1 MNCVECRRAKQD
13 KYGIDWKESKMQKIK
28 LCGMMK
34 PCDIEYA
41 NRVKPD
47 FVGFVFANTRRKIS
61 AAQAKQ
67 FREALDAEI
76 PAVGV
81 FVNEDIS
88 VITSLVQDGCIDM
101 IQLHGE
107 EDADYI
113 RCLREVCDVP
123 VIKAVKVQTVE
134 QIRQAA
140 GLPVDYLLLD
150 TYRKGVLGGT
160 GEAFDWELLREAKA
174 VAGDTAE
181 GELFGKPYFLAG
193 GLHAGNLREAAALG
207 SYGLDVS
214 SGIETDG
221 SKDFTKMVEVMELVR
236 KF

>member
-1 MNCVECRRAKQD
+1 
-13 KYGIDWKESKMQKIK
+13 MQKIK

-47 FVGFVFANTRRKIS
+47 LVGFIFANTRRKIS
-61 AAQAKQ
+61 ATQAKQ

-88 VITSLVQDGCIDM
+88 VIASLVQDGCIDM

-113 RCLREVCDVP
+113 RRLREVCDVP

-140 GLPVDYLLLD
+140 ALPVDYLLLD

-174 VAGDTAE
+174 SAGDTAE

-221 SKDFTKMVEVMELVR
+221 NKDFDKMVEVVNIVR
-236 KF
+236 TC

>member
-1 MNCVECRRAKQD
+1 
-13 KYGIDWKESKMQKIK
+13 MQKIK

-47 FVGFVFANTRRKIS
+47 LVGFIFANTRRKIS
-61 AAQAKQ
+61 AAQAKE
-67 FREALDAEI
+67 FRKALDAEI

-88 VITSLVQDGCIDM
+88 VIASLVQDGCIDM

-113 RCLREVCDVP
+113 RRLREICDVP

-140 GLPVDYLLLD
+140 ALPVDYLLLD

-174 VAGDTAE
+174 AAGDTAE

-221 SKDFTKMVEVMELVR
+221 SKDFDKMVEVVNIVR
-236 KF
+236 TC

>member
-1 MNCVECRRAKQD
+1 
-13 KYGIDWKESKMQKIK
+13 
-28 LCGMMK
+28 MK

-47 FVGFVFANTRRKIS
+47 FVGFIFANTRRKIS

-81 FVNEDIS
+81 IVNEDIS
-88 VITSLVQDGCIDM
+88 VITSLVQNGCIDL

-113 RCLREVCDVP
+113 RRLREVCDVP

-140 GLPVDYLLLD
+140 ALPVDYLLLD

-160 GEAFDWELLREAKA
+160 GEAFDWELLREAKIA
-174 VAGDTAE
+174 AGDTAE

>member
-1 MNCVECRRAKQD
+1 
-13 KYGIDWKESKMQKIK
+13 
-28 LCGMMK
+28 MK

-47 FVGFVFANTRRKIS
+47 FAGFIFANTRRKIS

-88 VITSLVQDGCIDM
+88 VITSLVQNGCIDM

-113 RCLREVCDVP
+113 RRLREICDVP
-123 VIKAVKVQTVE
+123 VIKAVKVQMVE

-140 GLPVDYLLLD
+140 ALPVDYLLLD

-160 GEAFDWELLREAKA
+160 GEAFDWELLREAKI

>member
-1 MNCVECRRAKQD
+1 MESNWCAKQD
-13 KYGIDWKESKMQKIK
+13 KDGTGWKESKMQKIK

-47 FVGFVFANTRRKIS
+47 LVGFIFANTRRKIS

-76 PAVGV
+76 SAVGV

-88 VITSLVQDGCIDM
+88 VIASLVQDGCIDM

-113 RCLREVCDVP
+113 RRLREICDVP

-140 GLPVDYLLLD
+140 ALPVDYLLLD

-160 GEAFDWELLREAKA
+160 GEAFDWKLLRVAKIA
-174 VAGDTAE
+174 AGDTAE
-181 GELFGKPYFLAG
+181 GALFGKPYFLAG
-193 GLHAGNLREAAALG
+193 GLHAGNLREAATLG

-221 SKDFTKMVEVMELVR
+221 SKDFDKMVEVVNIVR
-236 KF
+236 TC

>member
-1 MNCVECRRAKQD
+1 
-13 KYGIDWKESKMQKIK
+13 
-28 LCGMMK
+28 MK

-47 FVGFVFANTRRKIS
+47 FVGFIFANTRRKIS

-88 VITSLVQDGCIDM
+88 VITSLMQNGCIDL

-113 RCLREVCDVP
+113 RRLREVCDVP

-140 GLPVDYLLLD
+140 ALPVDYLLLD

-174 VAGDTAE
+174 AAGDAAE

-207 SYGLDVS
+207 SYGLDIS

-221 SKDFTKMVEVMELVR
+221 SKDFDKMVEVVNIVR
-236 KF
+236 TC

>member
-1 MNCVECRRAKQD
+1 
-13 KYGIDWKESKMQKIK
+13 
-28 LCGMMK
+28 MK

-47 FVGFVFANTRRKIS
+47 FVGFIFANTRRKIS

-88 VITSLVQDGCIDM
+88 VITSLVQNGCIDL

-113 RCLREVCDVP
+113 RRLREVCDVP

-140 GLPVDYLLLD
+140 ALPVDYLLLD

-160 GEAFDWELLREAKA
+160 GEAFDWELLREAKVA
-174 VAGDTAE
+174 AGDTAE

-221 SKDFTKMVEVMELVR
+221 SKDFTKMVEVMELLR
-236 KF
+236 SI

>member
-1 MNCVECRRAKQD
+1 
-13 KYGIDWKESKMQKIK
+13 MQKIK

-47 FVGFVFANTRRKIS
+47 LVGFIFANTRRKIS

-88 VITSLVQDGCIDM
+88 VITSLVQNGCIDL

-113 RCLREVCDVP
+113 RRLREVCDVP

-140 GLPVDYLLLD
+140 ALPVDYLLLD

-174 VAGDTAE
+174 AAGDTAE

-193 GLHAGNLREAAALG
+193 GLHAGNLREAAELG
-207 SYGLDVS
+207 SYGLDIS

>member
-1 MNCVECRRAKQD
+1 
-13 KYGIDWKESKMQKIK
+13 MQKIK

-41 NRVKPD
+41 NRIKPD
-47 FVGFVFANTRRKIS
+47 FVGFIFANTRRKIS

-76 PAVGV
+76 PAAGV
-81 FVNEDIS
+81 FVNEDIP
-88 VITSLVQDGCIDM
+88 VITSLVQNGCIDM

-113 RCLREVCDVP
+113 RRLREVCDVP

-140 GLPVDYLLLD
+140 ALPVDYLLLD

-174 VAGDTAE
+174 AAGDTAE

-221 SKDFTKMVEVMELVR
+221 SKDFTKMVKVMELVR

>member
-1 MNCVECRRAKQD
+1 
-13 KYGIDWKESKMQKIK
+13 MQKIK

-47 FVGFVFANTRRKIS
+47 FVGFIFANTRRKIS

-88 VITSLVQDGCIDM
+88 VITSLVQNGCIDL

-113 RCLREVCDVP
+113 RRLREVCDVP

-140 GLPVDYLLLD
+140 ALPVDYLLLD

-160 GEAFDWELLREAKA
+160 GEAFDWELLREAKI

-193 GLHAGNLREAAALG
+193 GLHAGNLREATALG

>member
-1 MNCVECRRAKQD
+1 
-13 KYGIDWKESKMQKIK
+13 MQKIK

-47 FVGFVFANTRRKIS
+47 FVGFIFANTRRKIS

-88 VITSLVQDGCIDM
+88 VITSLVQNGCIDL

-113 RCLREVCDVP
+113 RRLREVCDVP
-123 VIKAVKVQTVE
+123 VIKAVKVQMVE
-134 QIRQAA
+134 QIWQAA
-140 GLPVDYLLLD
+140 ALPVDYLLLD

-160 GEAFDWELLREAKA
+160 GEAFDWELLREAKI

>member
-1 MNCVECRRAKQD
+1 
-13 KYGIDWKESKMQKIK
+13 
-28 LCGMMK
+28 MK

-47 FVGFVFANTRRKIS
+47 FVGFIFANTRRKIS

-88 VITSLVQDGCIDM
+88 VITSLVQNGCIDL

-113 RCLREVCDVP
+113 RRLREVCDVP

-140 GLPVDYLLLD
+140 ALPVDYLLLD

-174 VAGDTAE
+174 AAGDTAE
-181 GELFGKPYFLAG
+181 GELFRKPYFLAG

>member
-1 MNCVECRRAKQD
+1 
-13 KYGIDWKESKMQKIK
+13 MQKIK

-47 FVGFVFANTRRKIS
+47 FVGFIFANTRRKIG
-61 AAQAKQ
+61 ATQAKQ

-76 PAVGV
+76 PSVGV

-113 RCLREVCDVP
+113 RRLREVCDVP

-140 GLPVDYLLLD
+140 ALPVDYLLLD

-160 GEAFDWELLREAKA
+160 GEAFDWELLREAKIA
-174 VAGDTAE
+174 AGDTAE

-207 SYGLDVS
+207 SYGLDIS

>member
-1 MNCVECRRAKQD
+1 
-13 KYGIDWKESKMQKIK
+13 
-28 LCGMMK
+28 MK
-34 PCDIEYA
+34 PYDIEYA

-47 FVGFVFANTRRKIS
+47 FVGFIFANTRRKIS
-61 AAQAKQ
+61 SAQAKQ

-88 VITSLVQDGCIDM
+88 VITSLVQNGCIDL

-113 RCLREVCDVP
+113 RRLREVCDVP

-140 GLPVDYLLLD
+140 ALPVDYLLLD

-174 VAGDTAE
+174 AAGDTAE

-221 SKDFTKMVEVMELVR
+221 SKDFTKMVEVMKLLR
-236 KF
+236 SI

>member
-1 MNCVECRRAKQD
+1 
-13 KYGIDWKESKMQKIK
+13 MQKIK

-47 FVGFVFANTRRKIS
+47 LVGFIFANTRRKIS
-61 AAQAKQ
+61 ATQAKE

-107 EDADYI
+107 EDVDYI
-113 RCLREVCDVP
+113 RRLREICDVP

-140 GLPVDYLLLD
+140 ALPVDYLLLD

-174 VAGDTAE
+174 AAGDTAE
-181 GELFGKPYFLAG
+181 GALFGKPYFLAG

-221 SKDFTKMVEVMELVR
+221 SKDFDKMVEVVKIVR
-236 KF
+236 TC

>member
-1 MNCVECRRAKQD
+1 
-13 KYGIDWKESKMQKIK
+13 
-28 LCGMMK
+28 MK
-34 PCDIEYA
+34 PYDIEYA

-47 FVGFVFANTRRKIS
+47 FVGFIFANTRRKIS
-61 AAQAKQ
+61 SAQAKQ

-88 VITSLVQDGCIDM
+88 VITSLVQNGCIDL

-113 RCLREVCDVP
+113 RRLREVCDVP
-123 VIKAVKVQTVE
+123 VIKAVKVQMVE

-140 GLPVDYLLLD
+140 ALPVDYLLLD

-160 GEAFDWELLREAKA
+160 GEAFDWELLREAKI

>member
-1 MNCVECRRAKQD
+1 
-13 KYGIDWKESKMQKIK
+13 
-28 LCGMMK
+28 MK

-47 FVGFVFANTRRKIS
+47 LVGFIFANTRRKIS
-61 AAQAKQ
+61 PAQAKQ

-88 VITSLVQDGCIDM
+88 VITSLVQNGCIDM

-113 RCLREVCDVP
+113 RRLREICDVP
-123 VIKAVKVQTVE
+123 VIKAVKVQMVE

-140 GLPVDYLLLD
+140 ALPVDYLLLD

-160 GEAFDWELLREAKA
+160 GEAFDWELLREAKIA
-174 VAGDTAE
+174 AGDTAEGDTAE

-207 SYGLDVS
+207 SYGLDIS

-221 SKDFTKMVEVMELVR
+221 SKDFTKMVEVMKLLR
-236 KF
+236 SI

>member
-1 MNCVECRRAKQD
+1 
-13 KYGIDWKESKMQKIK
+13 
-28 LCGMMK
+28 MK

-47 FVGFVFANTRRKIS
+47 FVGFIFANTRRKIS

-88 VITSLVQDGCIDM
+88 VITSLVQNGCIDL

-107 EDADYI
+107 EDAEYI
-113 RCLREVCDVP
+113 RRLREVCDVP

-140 GLPVDYLLLD
+140 ALPVDYLLLD

-174 VAGDTAE
+174 AAGDTAE

>member
-1 MNCVECRRAKQD
+1 
-13 KYGIDWKESKMQKIK
+13 MQKIK

-47 FVGFVFANTRRKIS
+47 FVGFIFANTRRKIS

-113 RCLREVCDVP
+113 RRLREICDVP

-140 GLPVDYLLLD
+140 ALPVDYLLLD

-174 VAGDTAE
+174 AAGDTAE

-221 SKDFTKMVEVMELVR
+221 SKDFTKMVKVMELVR

>member
-1 MNCVECRRAKQD
+1 
-13 KYGIDWKESKMQKIK
+13 
-28 LCGMMK
+28 MK

-47 FVGFVFANTRRKIS
+47 LVGFVFANTRRKIS
-61 AAQAKQ
+61 SAQAKQ

-76 PAVGV
+76 PTVGV
-81 FVNEDIS
+81 FVNEDIP
-88 VITSLVQDGCIDM
+88 VIASLVQDGCIDM

-113 RCLREVCDVP
+113 RRLREICDAP

-140 GLPVDYLLLD
+140 ALPVDYLLLD

-174 VAGDTAE
+174 AAGDTAE
-181 GELFGKPYFLAG
+181 GALFGKPYFLAG

>member
-1 MNCVECRRAKQD
+1 
-13 KYGIDWKESKMQKIK
+13 MQKIK

-47 FVGFVFANTRRKIS
+47 FVGFIFANTRRKIS

-88 VITSLVQDGCIDM
+88 VITSLVQNGCIDL

-113 RCLREVCDVP
+113 RRLREVCDVP

-134 QIRQAA
+134 QIWQAA
-140 GLPVDYLLLD
+140 ALPVDYLLLD

-174 VAGDTAE
+174 AAGDTAE

>member
-1 MNCVECRRAKQD
+1 
-13 KYGIDWKESKMQKIK
+13 MQKIK

-47 FVGFVFANTRRKIS
+47 FVGFIFANTRRKIS

-107 EDADYI
+107 EDVDYI
-113 RCLREVCDVP
+113 RRLREICDVP

-140 GLPVDYLLLD
+140 ALPVDYLLLD

-174 VAGDTAE
+174 AAGDTAE
-181 GELFGKPYFLAG
+181 GALFGKPYFLAG

-221 SKDFTKMVEVMELVR
+221 SKDFDKMVEVVNIVR
-236 KF
+236 TC

>member
-1 MNCVECRRAKQD
+1 
-13 KYGIDWKESKMQKIK
+13 MQKIK

-47 FVGFVFANTRRKIS
+47 FVGFIFANTRRKIS

-88 VITSLVQDGCIDM
+88 VITSLVQNGCIDL

-113 RCLREVCDVP
+113 RRLREVCDVP

-140 GLPVDYLLLD
+140 ALPVDYLLLD

-174 VAGDTAE
+174 AVGDTAE

>member
-1 MNCVECRRAKQD
+1 
-13 KYGIDWKESKMQKIK
+13 MQKIK

-47 FVGFVFANTRRKIS
+47 LVGFIFANTRRKIS
-61 AAQAKQ
+61 ATQAKQ

-107 EDADYI
+107 EDEDYI
-113 RCLREVCDVP
+113 RRLREICDVP

-140 GLPVDYLLLD
+140 ALPVDYLLLD

-174 VAGDTAE
+174 AAGDTAE

-193 GLHAGNLREAAALG
+193 GLHAGNLREAAAFG

>member
-1 MNCVECRRAKQD
+1 
-13 KYGIDWKESKMQKIK
+13 MQKIK

-47 FVGFVFANTRRKIS
+47 FVGFIFANTRRKIS
-61 AAQAKQ
+61 LAQAKQ

-76 PAVGV
+76 SAVGV
-81 FVNEDIS
+81 FVNEDIP

-113 RCLREVCDVP
+113 RRLRKICDVP

-134 QIRQAA
+134 QIRQVAA
-140 GLPVDYLLLD
+140 LPVDYLLLD

-174 VAGDTAE
+174 AAGDTAE

>member
-1 MNCVECRRAKQD
+1 
-13 KYGIDWKESKMQKIK
+13 MQKIK

-47 FVGFVFANTRRKIS
+47 LVGFIFANTRRKIS
-61 AAQAKQ
+61 AAQAKE
-67 FREALDAEI
+67 FRKALDAEI

-113 RCLREVCDVP
+113 RRLREICDVP

-140 GLPVDYLLLD
+140 ALPVDYLLLD

-174 VAGDTAE
+174 AAGDTAE
-181 GELFGKPYFLAG
+181 GELFEKPYFLAG
-193 GLHAGNLREAAALG
+193 GLYAGNLREAAALG

-221 SKDFTKMVEVMELVR
+221 SKDFDKMVEVMELVR

>member
-1 MNCVECRRAKQD
+1 
-13 KYGIDWKESKMQKIK
+13 
-28 LCGMMK
+28 MK

-47 FVGFVFANTRRKIS
+47 FVGFIFANTRRKIS

-81 FVNEDIS
+81 FVNEDIP
-88 VITSLVQDGCIDM
+88 VIASLVQDGCIDM

-134 QIRQAA
+134 QIRQTAA
-140 GLPVDYLLLD
+140 LPVDYLLLD

-174 VAGDTAE
+174 AAGDTAE

-221 SKDFTKMVEVMELVR
+221 SKDFTKMVKVMELVR

>member
-1 MNCVECRRAKQD
+1 
-13 KYGIDWKESKMQKIK
+13 
-28 LCGMMK
+28 MK

-47 FVGFVFANTRRKIS
+47 FVGFIFANTRRKIS

-88 VITSLVQDGCIDM
+88 VITSLVQNGCIDL

-113 RCLREVCDVP
+113 RRLREVCDVP

-140 GLPVDYLLLD
+140 ALPVDYLLLD

-174 VAGDTAE
+174 AAGDAAE

-221 SKDFTKMVEVMELVR
+221 SKDFTKMVKVMELVR

>member
-1 MNCVECRRAKQD
+1 
-13 KYGIDWKESKMQKIK
+13 MQKIK

-41 NRVKPD
+41 NRIKPD
-47 FVGFVFANTRRKIS
+47 FVGFIFANTRRKIS

-67 FREALDAEI
+67 FREVLDAEI

-81 FVNEDIS
+81 FVNEDIP
-88 VITSLVQDGCIDM
+88 VITSLVQNGCIDM

-113 RCLREVCDVP
+113 RRLREVCDVP

-140 GLPVDYLLLD
+140 ALPVDYLLLD

-174 VAGDTAE
+174 AAGDTAE

>member
-1 MNCVECRRAKQD
+1 
-13 KYGIDWKESKMQKIK
+13 MQKIK
-28 LCGMMK
+28 LCGMTK

-47 FVGFVFANTRRKIS
+47 LVGFIFANTRRKIS

-88 VITSLVQDGCIDM
+88 VIVSLVQDGCIDM

-113 RCLREVCDVP
+113 RRLREICDVP

-140 GLPVDYLLLD
+140 ALPVDYLLLD

-174 VAGDTAE
+174 AAGDTAE

>member
-1 MNCVECRRAKQD
+1 
-13 KYGIDWKESKMQKIK
+13 MQKIK

-47 FVGFVFANTRRKIS
+47 LVGFIFANTRRKIS

-113 RCLREVCDVP
+113 RRLREICDVP

-140 GLPVDYLLLD
+140 ALSVDYLLLD

-174 VAGDTAE
+174 AAGDTAE

-221 SKDFTKMVEVMELVR
+221 SKDFDKMVEVVNIVR
-236 KF
+236 TC

>member
-1 MNCVECRRAKQD
+1 
-13 KYGIDWKESKMQKIK
+13 MQKIK

-47 FVGFVFANTRRKIS
+47 FVGFIFANTRRKIS
-61 AAQAKQ
+61 AAQAQQ

-81 FVNEDIS
+81 FVNEDIP
-88 VITSLVQDGCIDM
+88 VIASLVQGGCIDM

-113 RCLREVCDVP
+113 RRLREVCDVP

-140 GLPVDYLLLD
+140 ALPVDYLLLD
-150 TYRKGVLGGT
+150 TYRKGILGGT

-174 VAGDTAE
+174 AAGDTAE

-221 SKDFTKMVEVMELVR
+221 SKDFTKMVEVMELLR
-236 KF
+236 SI

>member
-1 MNCVECRRAKQD
+1 
-13 KYGIDWKESKMQKIK
+13 
-28 LCGMMK
+28 MK

-47 FVGFVFANTRRKIS
+47 LVGFIFANTRRKIS
-61 AAQAKQ
+61 ATQAKQ

-113 RCLREVCDVP
+113 RRLREICDVP

-140 GLPVDYLLLD
+140 ALPVDYLLLD

-174 VAGDTAE
+174 AAGDTAE

-236 KF
+236 KL

>member
-1 MNCVECRRAKQD
+1 
-13 KYGIDWKESKMQKIK
+13 
-28 LCGMMK
+28 MK

-47 FVGFVFANTRRKIS
+47 FVGFIFANTRRKIS

-88 VITSLVQDGCIDM
+88 VITSLVQNGCIDL

-113 RCLREVCDVP
+113 RRLREVCDVP

-140 GLPVDYLLLD
+140 ALPVDYLLLD

-160 GEAFDWELLREAKA
+160 GEAFDWELLRGAKA
-174 VAGDTAE
+174 AAGDTAE

>member
-1 MNCVECRRAKQD
+1 
-13 KYGIDWKESKMQKIK
+13 MQKIK

-47 FVGFVFANTRRKIS
+47 FVGFIFANTRRKIS

-88 VITSLVQDGCIDM
+88 VITSLVQNGCIDM

-113 RCLREVCDVP
+113 RRLREICDVP
-123 VIKAVKVQTVE
+123 VIKAVKVQMVE

-140 GLPVDYLLLD
+140 ALPVDYLLLD

-160 GEAFDWELLREAKA
+160 GEAFDWELLREAKI

-221 SKDFTKMVEVMELVR
+221 SKDFTKMVKVMELVR

>member
-1 MNCVECRRAKQD
+1 
-13 KYGIDWKESKMQKIK
+13 
-28 LCGMMK
+28 MK

-47 FVGFVFANTRRKIS
+47 FVGFIFANTRRKIS

-81 FVNEDIS
+81 FVNEDIP
-88 VITSLVQDGCIDM
+88 VIASLVQDGCINM

-113 RCLREVCDVP
+113 RRLREICDVP

-140 GLPVDYLLLD
+140 ALPVDYLLLD

-174 VAGDTAE
+174 AAGDTAE
-181 GELFGKPYFLAG
+181 GALFGKPYFLAG
-193 GLHAGNLREAAALG
+193 GLHAGNLREAAAFG

-214 SGIETDG
+214 SGIETKG
-221 SKDFTKMVEVMELVR
+221 NKDFDKMVEVMELVR

>member
-1 MNCVECRRAKQD
+1 
-13 KYGIDWKESKMQKIK
+13 MQKIK

-47 FVGFVFANTRRKIS
+47 LVGFIFANTRRKINP
-61 AAQAKQ
+61 AQAKQ

-88 VITSLVQDGCIDM
+88 VITSLVQNGCIDM

-113 RCLREVCDVP
+113 RRLREICDVP
-123 VIKAVKVQTVE
+123 VIKAVKVQMVE

-140 GLPVDYLLLD
+140 ALPVDYLLLD

-174 VAGDTAE
+174 AAGDTAE

>member
-1 MNCVECRRAKQD
+1 
-13 KYGIDWKESKMQKIK
+13 
-28 LCGMMK
+28 MK

-47 FVGFVFANTRRKIS
+47 FAGFIFANTRRKIS

-88 VITSLVQDGCIDM
+88 VITSLVQNGCIDL

-113 RCLREVCDVP
+113 RRLREVCDVP

-140 GLPVDYLLLD
+140 AFPVDYLLLD

-174 VAGDTAE
+174 AAGDTAE

-207 SYGLDVS
+207 SYGLDIS

-221 SKDFTKMVEVMELVR
+221 SKDFTKMVEVMELLR
-236 KF
+236 SI

>member
-1 MNCVECRRAKQD
+1 
-13 KYGIDWKESKMQKIK
+13 
-28 LCGMMK
+28 MK

-41 NRVKPD
+41 NRIKPD
-47 FVGFVFANTRRKIS
+47 FVGFIFANTRRKIS

-76 PAVGV
+76 PAAGV
-81 FVNEDIS
+81 FVNEDIP
-88 VITSLVQDGCIDM
+88 VITSLVQNGCIDM

-113 RCLREVCDVP
+113 RRLREVCDVP

-140 GLPVDYLLLD
+140 ALPVDYLLLD

-160 GEAFDWELLREAKA
+160 GEAFDWELLREAKIA
-174 VAGDTAE
+174 AGDTAE

>member
-1 MNCVECRRAKQD
+1 
-13 KYGIDWKESKMQKIK
+13 MQKIK

-47 FVGFVFANTRRKIS
+47 FVGFIFANTRRKIS

-88 VITSLVQDGCIDM
+88 VITSLVQNGCIDL

-113 RCLREVCDVP
+113 RRLREVCDVP

-140 GLPVDYLLLD
+140 ALPVDYLLLD
-150 TYRKGVLGGT
+150 TYRKGVFGGT

-174 VAGDTAE
+174 AAGDTAE